1 LRALLTSCAAAF
13 VVFATTTAAASS
25 IAPPDAD
32 AAAREHIDAIVVDA
46 RIPAHVAMQDALRV
60 RITDRPVSDSAHAR
74 SPKKDELFAYL
85 EIESATPERVSVR
98 LLLSDGRA
106 YVRAIDAPESTR
118 AREVAATIA
127 NLLAGIEEGA
137 IAPTQEHVQLPVA
150 LRPVAPVP
158 KKPATP
164 PPVRLRP
171 EWGLVLGGAAI
182 FGVGP
187 PPPQGLAAGG
197 GELRG
202 EARWPR
208 GPTLGLA
215 VRLAGR
221 RNLGYGLVRVRVAPS
236 FGWAWRRGNFEL
248 HTIAMVTVEP
258 WSLLHGGDAPVVDR
272 RPVSALLGGALRL
285 EPVGRVPLA
294 RGKSL
299 RIGPFVEVAGS
310 AIPSR
315 TGGVARLRRR
325 DDAGELD
332 DLFRAGGLEI
342 AAGLVIGPWMPVR

>member
-1 LRALLTSCAAAF
+1 LRALLLSCAAAF

-25 IAPPDAD
+25 FTPPAAD
-32 AAAREHIDAIVVDA
+32 TTPRVHIDAIVVDA
-46 RIPAHVAMQDALRV
+46 RIAAHGPLEDALRV
-60 RITDRPVSDSAHAR
+60 RLTDRPVSDSTHAR
-74 SPKKDELFAYL
+74 APKKGELFAYL
-85 EIESATPERVSVR
+85 EIENATPERASVR

-106 YVRAIDAPESTR
+106 YIRAIDAPESTR
-118 AREVAATIA
+118 AREIAATIA

-137 IAPTQEHVQLPVA
+137 IAPTQEHVALPAA
-150 LRPVAPVP
+150 LRPVAPP
-158 KKPATP
+158 PEPAKPLP
-164 PPVRLRP
+164 PRPLPPRP
-171 EWGLVLGGAAI
+171 EWGLVLGGAAS
-182 FGVGP
+182 FAAGA
-187 PPPQGLAAGG
+187 PPPQGLAAAG
-197 GELRG
+197 GELRA

-208 GPTLGLA
+208 GPTLGVAL
-215 VRLAGR
+215 RFAGLR
-221 RNLGYGLVRVRVAPS
+221 AKGYGLVRIRVAPS

-248 HTIAMVTVEP
+248 HSIAMITVEP
-258 WSLLHGGDAPVVDR
+258 WALLHDAAAVDR
-272 RPVSALLGGALRL
+272 RPVSALLGGAVRL

-325 DDAGELD
+325 DDAGELE

-342 AAGLVIGPWMPVR
+342 AAGLVIGPWIPVR